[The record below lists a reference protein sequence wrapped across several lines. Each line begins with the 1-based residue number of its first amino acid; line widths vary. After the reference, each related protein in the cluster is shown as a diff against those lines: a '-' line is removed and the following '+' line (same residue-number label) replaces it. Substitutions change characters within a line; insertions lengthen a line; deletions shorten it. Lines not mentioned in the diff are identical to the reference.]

1 VPVSSDDTSTPDDDA
16 ERFAAAVDGGG
27 HDAPDGDLDADPDLE
42 REVALARRLGALG
55 DALDPEPQ
63 ARERA
68 RQRLLAAL
76 ARETRPDGAADGPSR
91 AS

>member
-1 VPVSSDDTSTPDDDA
+1 VGSDGTSAPDDDA
-16 ERFAAAVDGGG
+16 ERFAAAVDGG
-27 HDAPDGDLDADPDLE
+27 APDVAPGADPELE
-42 REVALARRLGALG
+42 REVELARRLGALG
-55 DALDPEPQ
+55 DALDPDPQ

-76 ARETRPDGAADGPSR
+76 AREARPDGATDGPSR